1 MPQPRPI
8 NQLWGLFCRKTKS
21 WMHVCI
27 GDDDDIPPDEDND
40 PLCNNKTM
48 TVFLTRD
55 AAYAAA
61 AEIIE
66 GSDYDPEVVRLI

>member
-1 MPQPRPI
+1 
-8 NQLWGLFCRKTKS
+8 
-21 WMHVCI
+21 MHVCI